1 MKRLLSIFVLLVGLV
16 CSFSACSH
24 LSEKYEHE
32 LPSDA
37 FGTMKLVS
45 PLVSVESRAVST
57 ADFVVRILNGSEV
70 VAEYS
75 SYSKMPEIITLPVG
89 SYSVEAYSPDLQDA
103 AWDAPYYYGVENFT
117 IEKNKLTE
125 VSTLVCYFANIK
137 VNVGYSEDL
146 KALLDLD
153 VKVNVTVGNGSL
165 DFLATKPTATGYF
178 KAADTEN
185 TLIAVLTGTVDGQ
198 YITSTQQIAGI
209 KAGEAHQITYSL
221 KKIEEG
227 ELAEFGTVIIGG
239 ETFVVDATC
248 TLVDLGD
255 VSVEVPEKDIQ
266 DKPDQYEP
274 EENPGVGGDDEPGTV
289 PGDLAKPTI
298 VGDGFDIDEAQ
309 YPSQFIADG
318 KPLKVLISSAEGT
331 TLKDIY
337 VEINS
342 ETLTEEILTGVGL
355 ATEFSLANPGELRNG
370 LSSLE
375 FPVGEEVTST
385 NNVVFDITNFLEL
398 LGIYG
403 AADHNFVITVT
414 DSNDQSTKKTLLLIT
429 VTE

>member
-1 MKRLLSIFVLLVGLV
+1 MKRLLNMLCLMIGLV

-57 ADFVVRILNGSEV
+57 SNFVVRILNGTEK

-89 SYSVEAYSPDLQDA
+89 VYTVEAFSPNLQDA
-103 AWDAPYYYGVENFT
+103 AWDSPYYYGKESFT
-117 IEKNKLTE
+117 IEKDKLTE
-125 VSTLVCYFANIK
+125 VTTLICYFSNIK
-137 VNVGYSEDL
+137 VNVDYSEDL

-153 VKVNVTVGNGSL
+153 VKVNVTIGQGSL
-165 DFLATKPTATGYF
+165 DFLATNPNATGYF
-178 KAADTEN
+178 KAADVEN
-185 TLIAVLTGTVDGQ
+185 TMIAVLTGTVDGQ
-198 YITSTQQIAGI
+198 YITSTQTIAGV
-209 KAGEAHQITYSL
+209 KAGEARKISYSM

-239 ETFVVDATC
+239 ETFVIDGTC

-255 VSVEVPEKDIQ
+255 IKVEVPEQDIQ
-266 DKPDQYEP
+266 DKPDSFEP
-274 EENPGVGGDDEPGTV
+274 EENPGGDDT
-289 PGDLAKPTI
+289 PGDDPVVDETKPTI

-309 YPSQFIADG
+309 YPSAYIDAG
-318 KPLKVLISSAEGT
+318 KSLKVLINSAEGT

-337 VEINS
+337 VEIDS
-342 ETLTEEILTGVGL
+342 ETLTADILDGVGL
-355 ATEFSLANPGELRNG
+355 ATEFSLANPGEFREG
-370 LSSLE
+370 LSGLN

-385 NNVVFDITNFLEL
+385 NAVVFDISEFLPL

-403 AADHNFVITVT
+403 AADHNFIITVT
-414 DSNDQSTKKTLLLIT
+414 DSNDQTTKKTLLLIT
-429 VTE
+429 E